1 MNFRF
6 QPESLRLIMAKK
18 EIFFLIPRSF
28 AVSLKYK
35 RMNGLD
41 LGSFRTDLMSK
52 HKMENLLDLPTLV
65 FQVQKI

>member
-1 MNFRF
+1 
-6 QPESLRLIMAKK
+6 MAKK

-28 AVSLKYK
+28 EVSLKYK
-35 RMNGLD
+35 RMNGLH

>member
-1 MNFRF
+1 
-6 QPESLRLIMAKK
+6 MAKK

-35 RMNGLD
+35 RTNGLD
-41 LGSFRTDLMSK
+41 LGSFRTDLMSE